1 MGRLTRKILAL
12 LSPAERSRLAR
23 IFLLVIV
30 TSLLEVVGISSIMP
44 FIAVV
49 AQPSLIEHNALL
61 RHTMELTGLTTVR
74 DFTIALGI
82 GALVLLMVSNFAL
95 AVVNWKLMQFTYGLA
110 HTISSRLLARY
121 LARPYEE
128 FLASNTASARKNVL
142 DEVVQTVNSA
152 TVPYMQAVARI
163 PSIALVLL
171 VVVIA
176 DPVLAPLIALVFGG
190 LYWLV
195 YRALRGWLY
204 RIGELR
210 LKANEQRYRVAQ
222 ESLDAI
228 VDVKLFA
235 AQRHYHALFDRASRD
250 SAKSQ
255 AASMTLAM
263 TPRYAL
269 EAIAFGGILL
279 IVLYMLVANRS
290 MEEALPLVTLYAVAG
305 YRLMPAL
312 QIVFTGITKAKF
324 AESSLD
330 LLQVEIDAAATPP
343 VLPTPISAA
352 ERLPLREALRFDAVE
367 FTFRERSD
375 RAIDTVSFTI
385 PAGTVCGLAGA
396 TGSGK
401 STVASLFMGL
411 LQPRGGRI
419 LVDGQPLDQT
429 RLPRW
434 QANIGYVSQQIYLS
448 DSTIAENIALGLP
461 PEQIDAT
468 RVRHACELAN
478 LAAFIENEL
487 PQGYATVVGER
498 GVRLSGG
505 QRQRLAIARA
515 LYRDPDVLVF
525 DEATSAL
532 DSSTETAVMD
542 AIDTLASRKT
552 ILVIAHRIHTLR
564 NADQVIV
571 LEHGRILDHGTYEEL
586 AARGRF
592 GDPAALGITGE

>member
-12 LSPAERSRLAR
+12 LSPPERSRLAR
-23 IFLLVIV
+23 IFLLVIA
-30 TSLLEVVGISSIMP
+30 TSILEVVGISSIMP

-49 AQPSLIEHNALL
+49 AQPSLIEHNTLL
-61 RHTMELTGLTTVR
+61 RETMQLTGLATVR

-152 TVPYMQAVARI
+152 TVPYMQAVAKF

-171 VVVIA
+171 AVVIA

-204 RIGELR
+204 RIGEQRLR
-210 LKANEQRYRVAQ
+210 ANEQRYRVAQ

-235 AQRHYHALFDRASRD
+235 AQRHYHELFDRASRD
-250 SAKSQ
+250 SAETQ

-269 EAIAFGGILL
+269 EGIAFGGILL

-330 LLQVEIDAAATPP
+330 LLQVEIDAAASPP
-343 VLPTPISAA
+343 VLPAPVPAG

-375 RAIDTVSFTI
+375 RAIDSVSFTI

-401 STVASLFMGL
+401 STVANLFMGL

-419 LVDGQPLDQT
+419 LVDGAPLDEA

-448 DSTIAENIALGLP
+448 DSTISENIALGLP
-461 PEQIDAT
+461 PEQIDAA
-468 RVRHACELAN
+468 RVKHACELAN
-478 LAAFIENEL
+478 LAAFIENDL

-571 LEHGRILDHGTYEEL
+571 LDHGRILDRGTYEEL